1 MAGTSRME
9 GTESGQ
15 TNRASAHQIGKQGQQ
30 AHTSQFPS
38 EDSIA
43 VFGTKEFNL
52 GFMLAGIKKVFNS
65 GDDPDNEFRALAS
78 DHSINMA
85 VIEDDVARKLSPMR
99 RRIVE
104 TSIKPVFVTLSK
116 SMSDDALKQMIKRS
130 IGVDL
135 WK

>member
-1 MAGTSRME
+1 MAGT
-9 GTESGQ
+9 GSGQ
-15 TNRASAHQIGKQGQQ
+15 GNRAPAHQIGKKGQQ
-30 AHTSQFPS
+30 AQTSQYRS
-38 EDSIA
+38 GDSIA

-65 GDDPDNEFRALAS
+65 SDEPDNEFRALAS

-85 VIEDDVARKLSPMR
+85 VIEDDVARKLSPLR
-99 RRIVE
+99 RRTVE
-104 TSIKPVFVTLSK
+104 TSIKPVFVTLSR